1 MLQEF
6 SKLEKGGNMDTSVQ
20 VEVSSKSVGNRN
32 AARRKIL
39 QNAVNLRVG
48 VVLLSKI
55 SVNNEC
61 DCIQYN

>member
-39 QNAVNLRVG
+39 QNAVNVRVG